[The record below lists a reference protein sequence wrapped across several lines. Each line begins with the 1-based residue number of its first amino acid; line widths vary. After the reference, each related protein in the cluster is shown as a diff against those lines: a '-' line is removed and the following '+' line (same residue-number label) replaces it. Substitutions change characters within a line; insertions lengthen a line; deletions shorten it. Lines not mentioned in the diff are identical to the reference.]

1 MIFFSFFQ
9 TTTHPTGKF
18 ENTVARLQKILFEV
32 GVGDQI
38 TDTVFHLFNDGFH
51 IGESVCWNV
60 FTLCQQRL
68 TFFHDRFLHVLQ
80 LMGHH
85 GQQ

>member
-18 ENTVARLQKILFEV
+18 ENTVAWIQKILFEV
-32 GVGDQI
+32 RVGDQI
-38 TDTVFHLFNDGFH
+38 TDTVFDLFNDSFH
-51 IGESVCWNV
+51 IGESVCRNV
-60 FTLCQQRL
+60 FTLRQQCL
-68 TFFHDRFLHVLQ
+68 TFFLDRFLHVLQ

-85 GQQ
+85 GQ